1 MLHRALESTIYDS
14 ELLGIVET
22 MRVEM
27 PEVVQS
33 IVSGRLRS
41 MGLHVSR
48 ERIRRC
54 IQISD
59 PLNTVWRCHKAPF
72 HQPYSVPG
80 PNSLWHIGMFS
91 SVFMYIMH
99 MC

>member
-1 MLHRALESTIYDS
+1 
-14 ELLGIVET
+14 
-22 MRVEM
+22 M
-27 PEVVQS
+27 PEVGQS

-59 PLNTVWRCHKAPF
+59 PLNTVWRWHKAPF

-91 SVFMYIMH
+91 SVFMYMYAH
-99 MC
+99 VLNSDRMCAFLSRSNFKFV